1 MIFDVKI
8 LFCFWRKRIFLNG
21 GEKKTREIE
30 FAFISGKEDN
40 LRDMRRRF
48 VFGGEK
54 TKKGE
59 DPEGQYAVYRSGP
72 KKSGFS
78 YMSNDAVTTK
88 DNRAHHNVTFS
99 DVMNPY
105 HK

>member
-1 MIFDVKI
+1 
-8 LFCFWRKRIFLNG
+8 
-21 GEKKTREIE
+21 
-30 FAFISGKEDN
+30 
-40 LRDMRRRF
+40 MRRRF

-72 KKSGFS
+72 KESGFS

-88 DNRAHHNVTFS
+88 DNRAHHNITFS